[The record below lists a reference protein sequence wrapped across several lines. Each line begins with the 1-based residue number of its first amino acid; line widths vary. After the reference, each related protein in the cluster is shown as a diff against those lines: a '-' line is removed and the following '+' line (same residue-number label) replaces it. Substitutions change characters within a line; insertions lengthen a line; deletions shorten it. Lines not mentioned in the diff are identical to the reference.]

1 MKRFVRLASYSGGPG
16 SNLGQQLDYFTWWL
30 GFPQISRADGSVL
43 S

>member
-1 MKRFVRLASYSGGPG
+1 MKRFVPPASYSGSPG
-16 SNLGQQLDYFTWWL
+16 SNLCQQLDYFTGWI